1 MCGIAG
7 LVAPDCRRY
16 EPALSRMAA
25 SLGKRGPD
33 GSGIHF
39 FRNCGFGHTRLSIV
53 DIETGRQPMSTAD
66 TKTGITFNGEIY
78 GYKSIRETID
88 DFPFQTKS
96 DTEVILAL
104 YRRFGSDL
112 FNHLPGM
119 FAFAIWDEE
128 EQMLLC
134 GRDRFGEK
142 PLYYAFGTNGE
153 FLFASEIKA
162 LLASGLI
169 RPVLNLDSVV
179 HYLKFLYVHPHQTI
193 YRNVHTLPPAHC
205 LQYRHGRVSVE
216 RYWSLPAPG
225 LRMTLDE
232 AAGEFRRLLDA
243 SISRQL
249 VADVDVGAF
258 LSGGLDSSSIVALAS
273 RHKASLKTFSFG
285 FEESVSELPFAREVA
300 RMYGTDHMELRTGT
314 VDLAELMTEMQDV
327 YDEPMADSSNI
338 PTYLISKLARRYV
351 KVVLTGDGGDELF
364 GGYSY
369 WYRPIYFMNNRPP
382 VRHWYSDIFRAAA
395 SIVRRTGIPP
405 APSSRYRLLGAL
417 YRNSGCSIASTHC
430 EQKRYLTDRELER
443 IMPASGR
450 IPLEAVG
457 MNWKSGTVDDA
468 MRMDIEDYMPGDIL
482 MKIDRASM
490 SNGLELRAPFLD
502 VEFASFCISLPD
514 SLKIDGEREKVILRE
529 AMRTAWPPSIRN
541 REKLGFGAPV
551 ARWLKEGAV
560 RSLKRRYLSDPGQK
574 IFSLISHRHTRDM
587 VARDNYNTWALLV
600 LSMWMDRH
608 DFDFDKQGDSR
619 L

>member
-16 EPALSRMAA
+16 ETALSRMRAT
-25 SLGKRGPD
+25 LGRRGPD

-39 FRNCGFGHTRLSIV
+39 FRNCGLGHTRLSIV
-53 DIETGRQPMSTAD
+53 DIETGQQPMLTAD
-66 TKTGITFNGEIY
+66 TKAGITFNGEIY
-78 GYKSIRETID
+78 GYQSIRETID
-88 DFPFQTKS
+88 GFPFRTKS
-96 DTEVILAL
+96 DTEVLLAL
-104 YRRFGSDL
+104 YRRSGSDL
-112 FNHLPGM
+112 FRHLPGM
-119 FAFAIWDEE
+119 FAFGLWDEE

-142 PLYYAFGTNGE
+142 PLYYAFGANGE

-169 RPVLNLDSVV
+169 RPVLDLDSVV
-179 HYLKFLYVHPHQTI
+179 HYLKYLYVHPHQTI
-193 YRNVHTLPPAHC
+193 YRNVHTLPPAHR

-225 LRMTLDE
+225 PGMTLDE

-243 SISRQL
+243 SVARQL

-300 RMYGTDHMELRTGT
+300 RMYGTDHMELGTGT

-338 PTYLISKLARRYV
+338 PTYLISRLARRHV

-369 WYRPIYFMNNRPP
+369 WYRPLYYMNHRPP
-382 VRHWYSDIFRAAA
+382 VRHSYSGLFRTAAA
-395 SIVRRTGIPP
+395 ILRRMGIPP
-405 APSSRYRLLGAL
+405 GPSSRYRLLGAL
-417 YRNSGCSIASTHC
+417 YRNSGRSIASTHF
-430 EQKRYLTDRELER
+430 EQKRYLTDRQLGGM
-443 IMPASGR
+443 MPSYGR
-450 IPLEAVG
+450 IPPATVE
-457 MNWKSGTVDDA
+457 MNWSGGTVDDA

-482 MKIDRASM
+482 VKIDRASM

-529 AMRTAWPPSIRN
+529 AMGTAWPPSVRN
-541 REKLGFGAPV
+541 RGKLGFGAPV
-551 ARWLKEGAV
+551 TRWLKQDAV
-560 RSLKRRYLSDPGQK
+560 RALKSRYLSDPGQK

-587 VARDNYNTWALLV
+587 AARDNYNTWALLV
-600 LSMWMDRH
+600 LAMWMDRH
-608 DFDFDKQGDSR
+608 DFDFDEHGDAR
-619 L
+619 R